1 MFDRPLFCSYDGI
14 KKEPFSLTNPFAE
27 KAIWQGNPNYGQ
39 YKDFGWT
46 SLTILWRY
54 LWQNQPNFVELFC
67 TEGFIELTST
77 LKNNTS

>member
-39 YKDFGWT
+39 YKDFG
-46 SLTILWRY
+46 
-54 LWQNQPNFVELFC
+54 
-67 TEGFIELTST
+67 
-77 LKNNTS
+77 